1 VSSGALWAEVAGT
14 LALLTGELINMDRKS
29 TLASL
34 QSIFP
39 NFDREVL
46 TAVLEAEQYNLELT
60 IEALFAMNTEPVPV
74 GSSLA
79 DDNYQAS
86 AQSEPQLPDVQ
97 LDEDFLE
104 LEHSASSESVD
115 EMMAAYLQMR
125 EMDHAQGREDLDE
138 AIWQSIQES
147 RKKQK
152 KPPLG
157 TRFKDKLKSFFSR
170 KSTPKPDK
178 VVKRQQ
184 SQAEERKQ
192 AQLDLEEERKDA
204 ERLDDDVELISFEH
218 SNSTPTPVGQRYHD
232 PFEEQQRILEFTQ
245 ARSSK

>member
-1 VSSGALWAEVAGT
+1 
-14 LALLTGELINMDRKS
+14 MDRKS

-46 TAVLEAEQYNLELT
+46 TAVLEAEQYNLELA
-60 IEALFAMNTEPVPV
+60 IEALFAMNSEPVPV

-79 DDNYQAS
+79 DHNYQAP
-86 AQSEPQLPDVQ
+86 AQSEPKVPDAQ

-125 EMDHAQGREDLDE
+125 EMDHAQGRKDLDE

-170 KSTPKPDK
+170 RKPKPKADEG
-178 VVKRQQ
+178 VRRQQ
-184 SQAEERKQ
+184 SQEEERKQ
-192 AQLDLEEERKDA
+192 AQLDLEEEQRNA

-218 SNSTPTPVGQRYHD
+218 SNSTPVGQRYHD

-245 ARSSK
+245 AKSSK